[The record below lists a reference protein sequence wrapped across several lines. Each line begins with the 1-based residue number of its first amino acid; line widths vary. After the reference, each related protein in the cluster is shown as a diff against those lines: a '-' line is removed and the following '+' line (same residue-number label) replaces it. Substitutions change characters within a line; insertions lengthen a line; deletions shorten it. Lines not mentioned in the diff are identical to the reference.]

1 LFVNEERFTEAN
13 GAKQENSMGI
23 ARALMC
29 VLGLVLGFGA
39 FAQTAQPEYALG
51 KGDNIRIVVFQNP
64 DLTVETRVTEND
76 TISYPLVGTVKI
88 GGLTIP
94 AAEQI
99 IAKAL
104 NDGGFIQKPQVNIQL
119 LQNRGN
125 QVSVIGLV
133 GRPGRYPLETFNT
146 RLSEMIAIAGGIAPT
161 GADVAILT
169 GVRNGAPFRKEIDIP
184 SMFLEN
190 NLQND
195 IVVVG
200 GDVIYVHRMP
210 VFYIYG
216 ETQRPGSSRIERG
229 MTVRQALA
237 QSGGLTVRGTERRPK
252 LFRRGADG
260 KVQTLSPALDDL
272 VQPDDVYFITESLF

>member
-1 LFVNEERFTEAN
+1 MRPIYVHS
-13 GAKQENSMGI
+13 GAGLIYSMRLIG
-23 ARALMC
+23 AL
-29 VLGLVLGFGA
+29 LLAFSALLGFA
-39 FAQTAQPEYALG
+39 AHAQTAQPEYALG

-64 DLTVETRVTEND
+64 DLTIETRVTEND

-94 AAEQI
+94 AAEQL

-125 QVSVIGLV
+125 QVSVLGLV

-146 RLSEMIAIAGGIAPT
+146 RLSEMLAIAGGIAQT
-161 GADVAILT
+161 GADIAIVT
-169 GVRNGAPFRKEIDIP
+169 GLRDGQPFRREVDIP
-184 SMFLEN
+184 AMFLEN
-190 NLQND
+190 KLQND
-195 IVVVG
+195 VVVAG
-200 GDVIYVHRMP
+200 GDVLYVHRMP

-216 ETQRPGSSRIERG
+216 EVQRPGSSRIERG

-237 QSGGLTVRGTERRPK
+237 QSGGVTARGTERRPR

-260 KVQTLSPALDDL
+260 KVQVLSPALDDL
-272 VQPDDVYFITESLF
+272 VQPDDVYFMTESLF